1 MNTTLPPVFSLYP
14 FGGSDICVSFSYSCP
29 KESQVGAEIIRLNL
43 TMEEKED
50 LARFKGNLREGG
62 RERGRGRGR
71 GREMLERSLR
81 GRPGKRRVRGRP
93 GERVSWKQGNS

>member
-1 MNTTLPPVFSLYP
+1 M
-14 FGGSDICVSFSYSCP
+14 CVSFSYSCP

-62 RERGRGRGR
+62 REGEGKGE
-71 GREMLERSLR
+71 GEREGDAGKE
-81 GRPGKRRVRGRP
+81 PETGKRRVRGRL
-93 GERVSWKQGNS
+93 GKRVSWKQGDS

>member
-14 FGGSDICVSFSYSCP
+14 FGGSDMCVSFSYSCP

-62 RERGRGRGR
+62 REGEGKGE
-71 GREMLERSLR
+71 GEREGDAGKE
-81 GRPGKRRVRGRP
+81 PETGKRRVRGRL
-93 GERVSWKQGNS
+93 GKRVSWKQGDS